1 MPADYNPLYCTYC
14 TVLIPSSNVH
24 VTTRDTHRTH
34 HNAERHDQTFCHCGL
49 GATPGALRLVPRGQV
64 ELDLGDRLARVEVLP
79 QRQAARMGRGARS
92 EGCRAGEGGVGVAGA
107 RARTFGQVLLQF
119 MMV

>member
-1 MPADYNPLYCTYC
+1 MNY
-14 TVLIPSSNVH
+14 S
-24 VTTRDTHRTH
+24 DTHKRRRT
-34 HNAERHDQTFCHCGL
+34 L
-49 GATPGALRLVPRGQV
+49 WLMPRGQV

-107 RARTFGQVLLQF
+107 RAGARARTFGQVLLQF